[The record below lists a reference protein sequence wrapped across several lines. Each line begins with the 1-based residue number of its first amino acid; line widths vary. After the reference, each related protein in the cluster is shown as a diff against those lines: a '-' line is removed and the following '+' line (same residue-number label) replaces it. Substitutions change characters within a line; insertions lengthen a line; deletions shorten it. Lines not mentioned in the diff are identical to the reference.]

1 MTEPFGREIESLN
14 CQSNVIPES
23 IFGTNKPVVLR
34 GLAADWP
41 IVEHGRESANAAV
54 DYLLSFYN
62 KQPVRAFLAEPEVA
76 GRIFYNQDVDG
87 FNFVQTEVYLD
98 DALNKVLNIAGGDN
112 NPTYYLG
119 SLEIPETLPGFLA
132 DNDLPLDYE
141 KVRKSIWLGN
151 QSQIAPHFDFP
162 DNIACCVIGH
172 RRFTLFPPEQ
182 LQNLYVGPIDLTP
195 GGQQIS
201 MVDLNAPDLEKFP
214 KFNEAIEAAVFADLA
229 PGDAIYIPSMWWH
242 NVESLS
248 PVNGLVNFWWRDTP
262 DYLGVPNNVLLHA
275 MMSLRSL
282 PERQRNAWKNL
293 FDHYVFDQPEGL
305 YDHLPEGAKNRLSN
319 MNENTARKI
328 RTQLVNK
335 LK

>member
-1 MTEPFGREIESLN
+1 MAESFGSEIESLD
-14 CQSNVIPES
+14 CHSNVIPES
-23 IFGTNKPVVLR
+23 IIGLNKPVVLR
-34 GLAADWP
+34 GLVSDWP
-41 IVEHGRESANAAV
+41 IVKHSQQSAQQAV

-62 KQPVRAFLAEPEVA
+62 KQPVRAFLAEAETQ
-76 GRIFYNQDVDG
+76 GRIFYNDAVDG

-98 DALNKVLNIAGGDN
+98 DALNKVLAIANSEN

-119 SLEIPETLPGFLA
+119 SLEIPDTLPGFLA
-132 DNDLPLDYE
+132 ENDLALDYD

-162 DNIACCVIGH
+162 DNIACCVIGN

-182 LQNLYVGPIDLTP
+182 LENLYVGPIDLTP

-201 MVDLNAPDLEKFP
+201 MVDLNNPDLNKYP
-214 KFNEAIEAAVFADLA
+214 KFTDACDAAVYAELV

-282 PERQRNAWKNL
+282 PDRQRSAWKNL
-293 FDHYVFDQPEGL
+293 FDHYVFDQPDDV
-305 YDHLPEGAKNRLSN
+305 YDHLPEGAKRRLSN

-328 RTQLVNK
+328 KAQLLNK